1 MPGDAYAGRRS
12 GQACRATPGW
22 RGHGVLS
29 QGRLGGPPDHA
40 SRGECA
46 GRVARHRSSRW
57 HGHSLAW
64 WQVLPRPARARVTPL
79 GRCLALIKICRWGSA
94 PGLIQPLDRRD
105 VAAGGLDARDR
116 LLRTLDGR
124 GHVMC
129 VGMDDSLAIA
139 GDRDMAF
146 PENQIAAF
154 EFLRVARV
162 EFAAEPLL
170 LHVAVA
176 RAAGAGGGERNLHEP
191 RTIDPK
197 TALAAP

>member
-1 MPGDAYAGRRS
+1 MRWPRCPSSKLAAARS
-12 GQACRATPGW
+12 R
-22 RGHGVLS
+22 S
-29 QGRLGGPPDHA
+29 
-40 SRGECA
+40 
-46 GRVARHRSSRW
+46 RVAASPTATSACSCNAA
-57 HGHSLAW
+57 GPVPCSNQDLSM
-64 WQVLPRPARARVTPL
+64 
-79 GRCLALIKICRWGSA
+79 GSA

-105 VAAGGLDARDR
+105 AVAGGLDARDR

-124 GHVMC
+124 GHVMR

-154 EFLRVARV
+154 ESLRVARV

-176 RAAGAGGGERNLHEP
+176 RAAGAGGGKRNLHEP